1 MYVDQVSITIVCLLF
16 SKLFLFCNHALV
28 YTAFQINIPSGYNR
42 ATEFVI
48 VSASGEEYHLQPA
61 ENTP

>member
-1 MYVDQVSITIVCLLF
+1 MHVDQVF